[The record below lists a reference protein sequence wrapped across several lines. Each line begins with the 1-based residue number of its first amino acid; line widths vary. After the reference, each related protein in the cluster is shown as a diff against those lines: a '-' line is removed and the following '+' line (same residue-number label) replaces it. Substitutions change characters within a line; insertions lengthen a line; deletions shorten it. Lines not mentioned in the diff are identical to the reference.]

1 MSRASVRAF
10 LDHHGLLAR
19 KDLGQN
25 FLVDD
30 HVAERLATLSGV
42 EAGDGVIEVGTGTG
56 ALTRALAA
64 RAARVVTLDVD
75 SGLVRALRAEGLLP
89 GNVQLLHQDVL
100 KADLEGIAR
109 DFDGPVH
116 LVSNLPYSI
125 SGPTLRRLLDLR
137 HVLVDWSVMVQREV
151 GDRLLAQPG
160 SRSYGSLTVL
170 HGLSVRAEHLMD
182 LQPGCFFPEPQ
193 VRSTFIR
200 LVPLAPP
207 PLEPGELSR
216 VEPVVRAAFGSRRKT
231 LVNAL
236 LRGGALSPPA
246 TAEELRAVLARF
258 GIDPRARGETLT
270 PPQFLDLVRTLAE
283 TRKPPGTA

>member
-10 LDHHGLLAR
+10 LDRHGLLAR

-30 HVAERLATLSGV
+30 HVAERLAALAGIQP
-42 EAGDGVIEVGTGTG
+42 GDGVIEVGTGTG
-56 ALTRALAA
+56 VLTRALAA

-75 SGLVRALRAEGLLP
+75 SGLVRALREEGRLP
-89 GNVQLLHQDVL
+89 ENALLLHEDVL
-100 KADLEGIAR
+100 AADLEGLAR
-109 DFDGPVH
+109 GFDGPVH

-125 SGPTLRRLLDLR
+125 SGPALRRLLDLR
-137 HVLVDWSVMVQREV
+137 ELLADWSVMVQREV
-151 GDRLLAQPG
+151 GDRLLADPG

-170 HGLSVRAEHLMD
+170 HGLTVRAEHLMD

-200 LVPLAPP
+200 LVPLAQ
-207 PLEPGELSR
+207 PLLETGELAR
-216 VEPVVRAAFGSRRKT
+216 VERVVRAAFGNRRKI

-236 LRGGALSPPA
+236 LQSGVFSPPA
-246 TAEELRAVLARF
+246 TAEELRGTLIRF

-270 PPQFLDLVRTLAE
+270 PQQFLELTRTLEQRGKSA
-283 TRKPPGTA
+283 GAG

>member
-1 MSRASVRAF
+1 MSRTSVRAF

-42 EAGDGVIEVGTGTG
+42 QPGEGVIEVGTGTG
-56 ALTRALAA
+56 VLTRALAA

-75 SGLVRALRAEGLLP
+75 SGLVRALRADALLP
-89 GNVQLLHQDVL
+89 KNVRLLHQDVL
-100 KADLEGIAR
+100 KADLDGIAR

-125 SGPTLRRLLDLR
+125 SGPALRRLLDLR
-137 HVLVDWSVMVQREV
+137 DVLVDWSVMVQSEV
-151 GDRLLAQPG
+151 GDRLLAEPG

-170 HGLSVRAEHLMD
+170 HGLTVRAEHLMD

-200 LVPLAPP
+200 LVPLAAPL
-207 PLEPGELSR
+207 LEPGELSR
-216 VEPVVRAAFGSRRKT
+216 VERVVRAAFGKRRKT

-236 LRGGALSPPA
+236 LQGQALSPPP
-246 TAEELRAVLARF
+246 TAEELRAVLTGF

-270 PPQFLDLVRTLAE
+270 PQQFLDLARMLAE
-283 TRKPPGTA
+283 TRKSPGAA